1 MKKLITLFLLTI
13 FHFQSCSGQNK
24 EFVRFVVQPEAE
36 VGKSIL
42 FNIYFEQ
49 KPDSIIVASNYV
61 DGLELTYNLDE
72 ILKRISS
79 SNTTDENGEIIQ
91 AYYSFES
98 YAVPTKT
105 GRIDLPVLTVIHEGK
120 EYKSKPFHINV
131 VDNITIDQN
140 DLKVS
145 WTSDKATYN
154 KNDTIKVSLYEYSRF
169 FETKRKYLPPENLPS
184 LKGKE
189 NEIHVG
195 FEETIDN
202 IVGIENFE
210 EMIDKNFEVVHFD
223 WNPFRT
229 QKQTM
234 EYIDN
239 MQYIKTMIAEFH
251 LLAKSKGTFDIGIS
265 EFEFSLYKSNTDY
278 FDNRFVPNDNGTY
291 TVTDNGA
298 TKFKIKSNE
307 LKINVK

>member
-1 MKKLITLFLLTI
+1 MKKLITLLLLTT

-91 AYYSFES
+91 TYYSFES
-98 YAVPTKT
+98 YAIPTKT

-120 EYKSKPFHINV
+120 EYKSKPLHINV

-195 FEETIDN
+195 FEETID
-202 IVGIENFE
+202 
-210 EMIDKNFEVVHFD
+210 
-223 WNPFRT
+223 
-229 QKQTM
+229 
-234 EYIDN
+234 
-239 MQYIKTMIAEFH
+239 
-251 LLAKSKGTFDIGIS
+251 
-265 EFEFSLYKSNTDY
+265 
-278 FDNRFVPNDNGTY
+278 
-291 TVTDNGA
+291 
-298 TKFKIKSNE
+298 
-307 LKINVK
+307 